1 VSTPYPTAS
10 RILLRLALALLGGW
24 FFVRYLLSAS
34 IATLVA
40 AGIEYETAW
49 MTGIMLAFVVYLV
62 VLLWAFAAKQVLRVA
77 VVLVGGGTLLA
88 VLGWWLVP
96 RLAVQ

>member
-1 VSTPYPTAS
+1 
-10 RILLRLALALLGGW
+10 
-24 FFVRYLLSAS
+24 
-34 IATLVA
+34 
-40 AGIEYETAW
+40 
-49 MTGIMLAFVVYLV
+49 MLAFVLYLG